1 MTFGREAD
9 HRVVLTD
16 AINHKGA
23 EDGLCGR
30 TKSVS
35 HRARQIE
42 MESWLVACLSES
54 AHDLQ
59 WVDIIHYGITVGS
72 NYLATANFKAV
83 YNK

>member
-16 AINHKGA
+16 AIYHKGA

-30 TKSVS
+30 TKKSVS

-42 MESWLVACLSES
+42 MESW
-54 AHDLQ
+54 
-59 WVDIIHYGITVGS
+59 
-72 NYLATANFKAV
+72 
-83 YNK
+83 